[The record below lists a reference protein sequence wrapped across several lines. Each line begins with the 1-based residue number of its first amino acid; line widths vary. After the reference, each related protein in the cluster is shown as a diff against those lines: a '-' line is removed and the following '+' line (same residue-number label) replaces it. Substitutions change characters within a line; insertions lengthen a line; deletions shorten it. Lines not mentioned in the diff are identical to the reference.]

1 MKRKLWALLLIG
13 MLVCCFSLVGK
24 TIQEKPLVQ
33 IAILLDTS
41 GSMEGLIEQAKTQ
54 LWKIVNEMALAKK
67 QGVGPKLEVALY
79 EYGKSTIPESEGY
92 LRMIVPLS
100 EDLDRISEEL
110 FKLTTNG
117 GDEYCGRVI
126 QAAVKGLTWT
136 PSNKELKIIFIAG
149 NEPFTQGGIDYR
161 QSCKEAIS
169 QGIMVNTIFC
179 GDYQTGIQTNWKDGA
194 DLADGNY
201 MNIDQNQKIVHI
213 PAPQDTRIVEL
224 GQSLNKT
231 YLAYGQAGEAKKE
244 RQAAQDQNAL
254 GSSPSVMVER
264 AKAKSSAQYSNVGWD
279 LVDAEKEGQVKLED
293 VKDEDL
299 PAEMKKMSKPERR
312 QYLDKM
318 KKQRE
323 EIQKDIQ
330 KLTAERDKF
339 VAQKKKELTGDNTL
353 DAVMIKAVREQA
365 EKKSFEFEKK

>member
-79 EYGKSTIPESEGY
+79 EYGKSSIPESEGY

-117 GDEYCGRVI
+117 GDEYCGRAI

>member
-1 MKRKLWALLLIG
+1 MKRKLWTLLLIG
-13 MLVCCFSLVGK
+13 MLVCCFSLLGK
-24 TIQEKPLVQ
+24 TTQEKPLVQ

-126 QAAVKGLTWT
+126 QTAVKGLTWT
-136 PSNKELKIIFIAG
+136 ASNKDLKIIFIAG
-149 NEPFTQGGIDYR
+149 NEPFTQGGVDYR
-161 QSCKEAIS
+161 QSCKGAIT
-169 QGIMVNTIFC
+169 QGIIVNTIFC
-179 GDYQTGIQTNWKDGA
+179 GAYQLGIQTNWKDGA
-194 DLADGNY
+194 DLADGSY

-231 YLAYGQAGEAKKE
+231 YVAYGQAGEASKV
-244 RQAAQDQNAL
+244 RQEAQDQNAL
-254 GSSPSVMVER
+254 GSSPAVMVER

-279 LVDAEKEGQVKLED
+279 LVDAEKEGQVKLD
-293 VKDEDL
+293 DIKDEDL

-323 EIQKDIQ
+323 EIQKEIQ
-330 KLTAERDKF
+330 DLTAERDKF